1 MTTES
6 LEEFRLYKQNN
17 KCPIIGTHSEQFHQ
31 DEVFSTFFLKFIDGF
46 RTSAVVRTRNK
57 QILDECDV
65 VVDVG
70 GEYNA
75 EKMRFDHHMRE
86 FKEVFDEEN
95 RIKMSSAGLI
105 FKHFGSQAITSIL
118 NSPSF
123 SKSFKTSDNKTSGE
137 NSIVNNSFQPNSLVS
152 QMTEILQKVYERFII
167 VIDALDNGISKS
179 ISGESFTCLDKTTS
193 GIRIGRLNGEI
204 FEGRIGPEEQSRRFK
219 LAWDIIEEEFY
230 YCLRTLIFGYFPS
243 LKILEDTYQKSK
255 EKYPQFKGQVLVFD
269 EPCSWKGVLYPFEKK
284 RKVEGSVLF
293 VVFKGE
299 NSYRI
304 STVPVSPNSF
314 EFRKGLPK
322 EWRGLKEEDLC
333 KTTGKNDMIFV
344 HSSGFIGGCKTLE
357 TAIWV
362 VEEAMKK

>member
-1 MTTES
+1 MYFASFSPNSSRPVMTTES

-123 SKSFKTSDNKTSGE
+123 SKSFKTSDNKQVVK
-137 NSIVNNSFQPNSLVS
+137 IVL
-152 QMTEILQKVYERFII
+152 
-167 VIDALDNGISKS
+167 
-179 ISGESFTCLDKTTS
+179 
-193 GIRIGRLNGEI
+193 
-204 FEGRIGPEEQSRRFK
+204 
-219 LAWDIIEEEFY
+219 
-230 YCLRTLIFGYFPS
+230 
-243 LKILEDTYQKSK
+243 
-255 EKYPQFKGQVLVFD
+255 
-269 EPCSWKGVLYPFEKK
+269 
-284 RKVEGSVLF
+284 
-293 VVFKGE
+293 
-299 NSYRI
+299 
-304 STVPVSPNSF
+304 
-314 EFRKGLPK
+314 
-322 EWRGLKEEDLC
+322 
-333 KTTGKNDMIFV
+333 
-344 HSSGFIGGCKTLE
+344 
-357 TAIWV
+357 
-362 VEEAMKK
+362 